1 MGDAVLYRVEDGVAW
16 ITLNEPEK
24 ANRLSYRIMG
34 QLVDFVHQAGEDPR
48 VKVIVITG
56 SGDKAFCAGASLDE
70 FEHGS
75 VLESKNHLEAYAR
88 ICRVFN
94 SVPKPSIAMI
104 NGYAMGGGCGLAMLP
119 TFSIAS
125 EDALLACPEIKV
137 GVWPM
142 MVMAILFRTVGRKKG
157 LEFIC
162 MGEPIDGR
170 EAEKIG
176 MVTKAV
182 PREELRDSVMSLCD
196 TLKSK
201 SSEILRLGLE
211 AFHNCADM
219 EYDKAVSYLRDMAV
233 ILTNTP
239 DSVEGTRAF
248 LEKREAR
255 WSDYLEAES
264 DER

>member
-1 MGDAVLYRVEDGVAW
+1 MRETRKSSPSSWVCVVAMAVAVFVVANDFTALSVALPA
-16 ITLNEPEK
+16 IEK
-24 ANRLSYRIMG
+24 TFG
-34 QLVDFVHQAGEDPR
+34 
-48 VKVIVITG
+48 T
-56 SGDKAFCAGASLDE
+56 
-70 FEHGS
+70 S
-75 VLESKNHLEAYAR
+75 VNTSQW
-88 ICRVFN
+88 V
-94 SVPKPSIAMI
+94 I

-142 MVMAILFRTVGRKKG
+142 MVMSILFRTVGRKKG

-170 EAEKIG
+170 EAERIG
-176 MVTKAV
+176 MVTRAV
-182 PREELRDSVMSLCD
+182 PRKELRDSVMKLCD
-196 TLKSK
+196 TLKSR
-201 SSEILRLGLE
+201 SSEILKLGLE

-233 ILTNTP
+233 IVTNTP
-239 DSVEGTRAF
+239 DSLEGTRAF
-248 LEKREAR
+248 LEKREPR